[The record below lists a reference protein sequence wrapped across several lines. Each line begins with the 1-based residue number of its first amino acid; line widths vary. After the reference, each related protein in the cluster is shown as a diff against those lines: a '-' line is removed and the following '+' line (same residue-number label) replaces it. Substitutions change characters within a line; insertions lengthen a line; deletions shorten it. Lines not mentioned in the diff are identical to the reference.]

1 MREENVASFLT
12 AISEAAVAILVAI
25 TETFFVK
32 WVCFQ
37 EVTKL
42 IAVLDLEII
51 FPYLLQCS
59 RIPAPVHIIKCCR
72 RRIYERKCRDKY
84 YCVIDY
90 AEGNVQ
96 DKKSQGT
103 DTLAPLL
110 RKIGHL

>member
-25 TETFFVK
+25 NETFFVK

-51 FPYLLQCS
+51 FPSFASMQQNPSSSPYYQML
-59 RIPAPVHIIKCCR
+59 PA
-72 RRIYERKCRDKY
+72 E
-84 YCVIDY
+84 
-90 AEGNVQ
+90 N
-96 DKKSQGT
+96 
-103 DTLAPLL
+103 L
-110 RKIGHL
+110 